1 MLSKLNKIGCLRILV
16 AKEIEPY
23 IILNKLRV
31 SSLSAQQLKFQA
43 GERNRFLTFALGYM
57 RLYSKYI

>member
-23 IILNKLRV
+23 IILNKCFV
-31 SSLSAQQLKFQA
+31 PFQSTKNIQQ
-43 GERNRFLTFALGYM
+43 T
-57 RLYSKYI
+57 IT